1 MNLIKKNTD
10 KLRRSPLLIKPVVRG
25 SKIDNLKDAVEYLN
39 KKKRLTTIELRDIMT
54 EQVIYDLKLFGY
66 IKRTGYCR

>member
-1 MNLIKKNTD
+1 M
-10 KLRRSPLLIKPVVRG
+10 IKPVVHH

-66 IKRTGYCR
+66 VKRTSYCR